1 MSDEQAK
8 VIIELLKKG
17 IFLLEK
23 QVALFEKYDAESFF
37 DEEEVRKQL
46 LNPQS
51 GRRS

>member
-8 VIIELLKKG
+8 IVIELLKKC

-37 DEEEVRKQL
+37 DEEEIRKQIF
-46 LNPQS
+46 NSPS
-51 GRRS
+51 SRRP